1 MELKNIDQ
9 ILNRYSSLNY
19 NTDKTKVEMF
29 IFKSY
34 CLNFYNIL
42 IQLQIICS
50 WSGHELPLKVES
62 IQSYVNGNKYK
73 KLLEKNINQN
83 DINKYMHFLVPSN
96 KPKRE

>member
-29 IFKSY
+29 IFESY

-42 IQLQIICS
+42 I
-50 WSGHELPLKVES
+50 
-62 IQSYVNGNKYK
+62 
-73 KLLEKNINQN
+73 
-83 DINKYMHFLVPSN
+83 
-96 KPKRE
+96 